1 MRRALVVACTFGA
14 ALAAHSALEDTR
26 CGAYEWLGAHDGPPH
41 AAAPQLAP
49 GHVAQATGTAG
60 VAAGPS
66 LGALSYVAFNT
77 LATLLFPVR
86 MLALG
91 SFIIISDT
99 FTLPMRTAAAV
110 VGVASR
116 VAAGVFAPLFY
127 VLAAIKAVVITWP
140 TQLAAASAHTVF
152 SLYVVSSVAV
162 IMGCALGA
170 LGVTLLAAEHTVY
183 SIRTSRN

>member
-110 VGVASR
+110 GVASR

>member
-66 LGALSYVAFNT
+66 LGAPVSYT
-77 LATLLFPVR
+77 HL
-86 MLALG
+86 
-91 SFIIISDT
+91 
-99 FTLPMRTAAAV
+99 TLPTKRIV
-110 VGVASR
+110 
-116 VAAGVFAPLFY
+116 
-127 VLAAIKAVVITWP
+127 
-140 TQLAAASAHTVF
+140 
-152 SLYVVSSVAV
+152 
-162 IMGCALGA
+162 
-170 LGVTLLAAEHTVY
+170 
-183 SIRTSRN
+183 